1 MANSISDYLHDYKVR
16 CFDNLPVP
24 QLSVTGEGTAGTTSY
39 EYKATF
45 KTLVGESLPSDVAT
59 LATGNA
65 TLTGFNKNKLSVL
78 EIPEATTKVRYWKNA
93 WTYFSQTVRES
104 STGYDS
110 GDYMVLSANSLIRF
124 QCTTAGTS
132 ASSDP
137 GSWPTTLGNT
147 KVDGTVVWTA
157 VTNKNDN
164 WVLLGEVD
172 PDPGQL
178 YDTGQA
184 TTVATVP
191 TTDTS
196 GRPGVIAI
204 LPKPGTMIQRAER
217 IDSMALMSQMVQD
230 GFDLIHRSGD
240 IINGCSEYQ
249 IDGNLWGFNA
259 GKIYFLGR
267 FIDVPAGQVTLT
279 GSGEEKVGVTI
290 SPLYETPDDD
300 YVWRCGEDEGV
311 AGEYANTGPDVLYFE
326 FAWVKDNDAQVTIK
340 EFIDG
345 VPKTVTLS
353 PERTE
358 LDRRIAFSLHGLA
371 GHYCVS
377 NFGYQIV
384 DHPTDDT
391 KLNLKIGTGRAVVN
405 GFEVVTAGT
414 RTIDLSKARDVQAEN
429 NSGLDVFSIPGAI
442 NEWNYWA
449 ANTVVAVNTIIV
461 PSILNGYRYKCTAVA
476 GDEESGTT
484 EPTWSET
491 PGATVTDNDLTW
503 TVLGDDYDLDTLA
516 LTVQIGSGNEH
527 TLTFA
532 ANNLTA
538 AQVVSAIEAEF
549 NAYPTDGDLVDGI
562 NAEAILQLRAIDG
575 KSLTLSGTALAQ
587 LGWASGTTLPEGT
600 RVYKVNDDFVKT
612 VTDMNYKT
620 EVVSQISHNGTT
632 HKDLLPNSNV
642 VSILGASTSEADAHD
657 GKWNYELSV
666 DFVKEGNYISFE
678 GMGGSE
684 PGSGSTYYVKYQYN
698 KNATKGSRHLCTVV
712 DAKVVKTGEDLAD
725 NLTFTDATSITKVNG
740 GTTVVPTGSPKDVV
754 RILRVNN
761 SPGQSADQ
769 YSAYSLSKNSGALTH
784 ETSQIDW
791 SDAGTPGTTGAGQP
805 SGSATYYVTYTFWH
819 HETEGDY
826 VSADSYDDYPEI
838 EMAPNGIWNL
848 RDCIDFRTNAG
859 ILPIHGEDP
868 TFDYEFYL
876 ARVDKLILDD
886 NALFYLVP
894 GAPGKVPPTPPDQV
908 SALSLAVFRINP
920 YTYSVAD
927 VTWVSVEPLRTP
939 QMGIQNIIERVEL
952 LEYFLMLNSLEKEV
966 AGISMEAEKVGVFTD
981 ALTGL
986 GRCDVTFNRGGIT
999 HTAALD
1005 RLNNCLLLPASK
1017 DMKIIEVDIPNSTHV
1032 RRAGNTIML
1041 DYQPSIM
1048 IDQPKAGI
1056 TVNGASDF
1064 VVTDYY
1070 GHVELE
1076 PAVDVFMDTEQL
1088 PALNVDFDNQM
1099 QDAIR
1104 NLTGNQLN
1112 SIVWDSYS
1120 YNSPY
1125 GANGAA
1131 WGQGLAA
1138 VTEAEWASGVASQ
1151 TYVHQWAS
1159 RTRTGTQTSVI
1170 PGATKTYDMG
1180 NVVKDLSIVPMM
1192 RTKNDDGSDFEVAIN
1207 AYGFMPNVD
1216 HACSIAGVVVNL
1228 TYDDTP
1234 VNASGAAGIH
1244 DYSGKT
1250 TVRASNDGTFTAKF
1264 IMPAG
1269 IAIGDL
1275 QVRCFYYNDPDI
1287 STGTASFFG
1296 SGFMQTQQQTT
1307 IGIPTFTVERTTAV
1321 TQTQTVQGTEPL
1333 AQTFTVDG
1341 SSMRYISEVKL
1352 FFASKSNSLGYTVQI
1367 RDVVNGYPG
1376 PFVYASKHLL
1386 PSDINTSTDSSSGT
1400 TFTFDNVLGYRGGNE
1415 YCFVGI
1421 PDQANTDYNLY
1432 CSELSTVDF
1441 LTNERIVV
1449 HPHDGVL
1456 FHSPN
1461 NRTWEPWTKRDLKF
1475 QILESNFEND
1485 CQIVFTNLT
1494 GVEASRLVMKV
1505 EEFVAPGVNVK
1516 WSYSINGGTSWK
1528 PFNPKIDVDL
1538 EDIITQIQLRVDV
1551 TSMGGNYQLV
1561 DKFAGIVLLLH
1572 EASANYISKQT
1583 YFTDPLNYPNK
1594 VSMTANVDADGVNG
1608 SGVTTVNFYAS
1619 VDDGVKWFLVPQKE
1633 GDTPLAMDDPFYRY
1647 TMETPDEA
1655 TITDAT
1661 NASPIVVT
1669 SAGHGFKDNMI
1680 VNIASV
1686 GGNTNAN
1693 GTWCVTNA
1701 TANTFELYSNT
1712 GVASSGNSAYTTGG
1726 TINMAEFSQL
1736 RGRVNLATSNNAR
1749 TPRVMQIGIIGAR
1762 V

>member
-1 MANSISDYLHDYKVR
+1 MANSLADFLHSYSLRV
-16 CFDNLPVP
+16 FDNLPVP
-24 QLSVTGEGTAGTTSY
+24 QLTVTGEGTAGTTSY

-45 KTLVGESLPSDVAT
+45 KTLVGESLPSAVAT

-184 TTVATVP
+184 TSVATVP

-217 IDSMALMSQMVQD
+217 IDTMSLFSQMVQD

-240 IINGCSEYQ
+240 VISGCSEYQ
-249 IDGNLWGFNA
+249 IDGNLWGFTS

-279 GSGEEKVGVTI
+279 GSGEEKVGITI
-290 SPLYETPDDD
+290 TPLYVTADDD

-311 AGEYANTGPDVLYFE
+311 AGEYASTGPDVLYFQ

-340 EFIDG
+340 EFVGG

-358 LDRRIAFSLHGLA
+358 LDRMLA
-371 GHYCVS
+371 RRTMAVSGSFCVE
-377 NFGYQIV
+377 NFPYQVI

-391 KLNLKIGTGRAVVN
+391 KLMLKVGAGYAFPN
-405 GFEVVTAGT
+405 GFEVKTAAS
-414 RTIDLSKARDVQAEN
+414 RDIEFDKARDVESVN
-429 NSGLDVFSIPGAI
+429 NSGTDVFNIRGAV
-442 NEWNYWA
+442 NEWNYWEA
-449 ANTVVAVNTIIV
+449 DTVVAVDAIRV

-476 GDEESGTT
+476 GDEESGSI
-484 EPTWSET
+484 EPTWPET
-491 PGATVTDNDLTW
+491 PGATVVDNDVTW
-503 TVLGDDYDLDTLA
+503 TCLGDDYDLDTLA

-527 TLTFA
+527 TLTFSA
-532 ANNLTA
+532 DDLTA

-549 NAYPTDGDLVDGI
+549 NAYPTSGEPDLVNGV
-562 NAEAILQLRAIDG
+562 NAESILQLYAANG

-600 RVYKVNDDFVKT
+600 RVYEVNDNFVKT
-612 VTDMNYKT
+612 VTDMNYKIE
-620 EVVSQISHNGTT
+620 EVVQITHNGTT
-632 HKDLLPNSNV
+632 HKDLLGTNI
-642 VSILGASTSEADAHD
+642 VSILGASTLSADAHD
-657 GKWNYELSV
+657 GKWDYESSV
-666 DFVKEGNYISFE
+666 DWVRYGNYISFD
-678 GMGGSE
+678 GVGGSE
-684 PGSGSTYYVKYQYN
+684 PGSGSTYYVKLQRNY
-698 KNATKGSRHLCTVV
+698 NATKGARHLVRV
-712 DAKVVKTGEDLAD
+712 IDAKVVKTGEDLAD

-740 GTTVVPTGSPKDVV
+740 GTAVVPTGTPTDVV

-769 YSAYSLSKNSGALTH
+769 YTAYSLNKNSGALTH
-784 ETSQIDW
+784 ETSQVDW
-791 SDAGTPGTTGAGQP
+791 SEAGTPGTAGAGQP
-805 SGSATYYVTYTFWH
+805 TNSATYYVSYEFWH
-819 HETEGDY
+819 HYTEGDY
-826 VSADSYDDYPEI
+826 VCADSYDDYAEI
-838 EMAPNGIWNL
+838 EMAPNGTWYL
-848 RDCIDFRTNAG
+848 RDCIDFRTTG
-859 ILPIHGEDP
+859 TLPLHGEDP

-876 ARVDKLILDD
+876 ARVDKLTLDD
-886 NALFYLVP
+886 AGNFQLLT
-894 GAPGKVPPTPPDQV
+894 GAPAVVPPTPSDQ
-908 SALSLAVFRINP
+908 AATLSLCVLRIQP
-920 YTYSVAD
+920 YTYSTAD
-927 VTWVSVEPLRTP
+927 VTTVSVEPLRIP
-939 QMGIQNIIERVEL
+939 QMGIQNIVERVEL
-952 LEYFLMLNSLEKEV
+952 LEYFMMLNSLEKEV
-966 AGISMEAEKVGVFTD
+966 AGTSMNADKVGVFTD

-986 GRCDVTFNRGGIT
+986 GRCDVSFDRGGVS

-1005 RLNNCLLLPASK
+1005 RLNNCLLLPATK
-1017 DMKIIEVDIPNSTHV
+1017 DMKIIEVDVPNSTHV
-1032 RRAGNTIML
+1032 RRAGNTIAL
-1041 DYQPSIM
+1041 DYQPVVY

-1070 GHVELE
+1070 GHIDLE
-1076 PAVDVFMDTEQL
+1076 PMVDVFMDTEQL

-1099 QDAIR
+1099 MDAY
-1104 NLTGNQLN
+1104 LQLN
-1112 SIVWDSYS
+1112 GGQLNNIVWDSYS

-1125 GANGAA
+1125 GADRPG
-1131 WGQGLAA
+1131 WRPEFSSI
-1138 VTEAEWASGVASQ
+1138 TEAEWASGRATQ

-1159 RTRTGTQTSVI
+1159 RTRTGLQTTI
-1170 PGATKTYDMG
+1170 NPGAPKTYDLG
-1180 NVVKDLSIVPMM
+1180 NVVKDLSMVGMM
-1192 RTKNDDGSDFEVAIN
+1192 RTKNEDGSDFEVQIN
-1207 AYGFMPNVD
+1207 AYGFLPNVD
-1216 HACSIAGVVVNL
+1216 HACSIGGIVVDLV
-1228 TYDDTP
+1228 YDDTP
-1234 VNASGAAGIH
+1234 TNASGAAGTH
-1244 DYSGKT
+1244 TYSGKT

-1264 IMPAG
+1264 AMPSG
-1269 IAIGDL
+1269 LAIGDL

-1287 STGTASFFG
+1287 STGTAAFYG
-1296 SGFMQTQQQTT
+1296 AGFMQTQQSTT
-1307 IGIPTFTVERTTAV
+1307 IGIPTFSVTTSRV
-1321 TQTQTVQGTEPL
+1321 TETQTVRGTEPL

-1341 SSMRYISEVKL
+1341 SAYKYISGVKL
-1352 FFASKSNSLGYTVQI
+1352 FFSSKSSTLGYTVQI

-1376 PFVYASKHLL
+1376 PYVFSSKHLDA
-1386 PSDINTSTDSSSGT
+1386 SEISTSTDSSVGV
-1400 TFTFDNVLGYRGGNE
+1400 TFTFDTVFGFKGGNE
-1415 YCFVGI
+1415 YCFVAI

-1432 CSELSTVDF
+1432 CSELGTVDF
-1441 LTNERIVV
+1441 LTGQRINT

-1485 CQIVFTNLT
+1485 CQIVFSNLT
-1494 GVEASRLVMKV
+1494 GVEASRLVLKV
-1505 EEFVAPGVNVK
+1505 EEFISPGVNAK
-1516 WSYSINGGTSWK
+1516 WAYSSNGGSTWRA
-1528 PFNPKIDVDL
+1528 FNPKIDTDL
-1538 EDIITQIQLRVDV
+1538 GDIITQIQLRIDV
-1551 TSMGGNYQLV
+1551 TSIGGNYQIV

-1594 VSMTANVDADGVNG
+1594 ISMTANVDADGVNG

-1619 VDDGVKWFLVPQKE
+1619 VDDGVKWFLIPQKE
-1633 GDTPLAMDDPFYRY
+1633 GDTPVAMDDPFYRY

-1655 TITDAT
+1655 TITGAT

-1669 SAGHGFKDNMI
+1669 SAGHGFKDNMM
-1680 VNIASV
+1680 VTIAGV